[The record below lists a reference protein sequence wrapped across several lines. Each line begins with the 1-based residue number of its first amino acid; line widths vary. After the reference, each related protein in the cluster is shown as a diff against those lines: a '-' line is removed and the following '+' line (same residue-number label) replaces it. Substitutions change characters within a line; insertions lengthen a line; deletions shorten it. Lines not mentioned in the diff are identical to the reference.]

1 MFGLGSTPSTST
13 KFMSDDRWK
22 TTFEVVRRTE
32 RHEDGDL
39 GSTLNDV
46 YDVINIHSGAV
57 VATYREQSYAVKQAR
72 RRYKK
77 LVKLMEK
84 SFMSVT

>member
-1 MFGLGSTPSTST
+1 VFGLGSIPSAST
-13 KFMSDDRWK
+13 KFMTDDRWK
-22 TTFEVVRRTE
+22 TTFEVKRRTE
-32 RHEDGDL
+32 RHEDGDI
-39 GSTLNDV
+39 GSTVQDF
-46 YDVINIHSGAV
+46 YDVVNIHNGTV
-57 VATYREQSYAVKQAR
+57 VGTYNSHSYAVKQAR